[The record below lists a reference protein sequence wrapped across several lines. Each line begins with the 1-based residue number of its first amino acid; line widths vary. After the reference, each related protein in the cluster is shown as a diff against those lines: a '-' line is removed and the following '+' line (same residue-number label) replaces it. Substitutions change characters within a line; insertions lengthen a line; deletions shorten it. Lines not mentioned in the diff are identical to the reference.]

1 MKKPANALKPIVT
14 DVLCSAAQEVIQQFR
29 TKTSHPFLLDA
40 KLGDA
45 TTGPM
50 PDTAIASS
58 YHTPL
63 GSIGYRLSRIAA
75 TLVHVDQQLGKPLHE
90 IAQRTND
97 VMAEAAIINRHNRRP
112 PLYAES
118 TIGVLIKLGFA
129 TPQHSPLIRAA
140 GYITPPPVV
149 PRSRDID
156 DIKAD
161 IAAHMAQSH
170 EPQSP
175 NDILQS
181 LSHRQDDLSNWPQLD
196 LTLFIDRVAGIRPD
210 DRELYNPDQ
219 PWGTLIRPPKLVAN
233 TVLYILASD
242 QQPRTTAYLVD
253 EIQRLVGH
261 HLPDRYNV
269 LNAVRNFAYPS
280 DKISLRGPSTFGLSE
295 WDTTP
300 DAQHAARPRVTTGDH
315 IYAFLTEHGPANT
328 EDIIEHTQRKAVTT
342 RRNVQDVINHDPAN
356 RFVRTPDRRVVAN
369 PFHKGLNPDATALT
383 VIADGQRSRLG
394 PILRQSELLWLT
406 RYVEALN
413 DLVPPTPSRV
423 EVTGA
428 RAAGFATDDP
438 MQITV
443 VVDPNDRPSL
453 GPRLASI
460 TAATSGLVP
469 SVRPNIILLSP
480 QQWANQ
486 QDGESPEAHHN
497 AWLAPHTKQLPNS
510 PDDKI
515 NG

>member
-1 MKKPANALKPIVT
+1 MKTTANTLESIVT
-14 DVLCSAAQEVIQQFR
+14 DVLCSAAQEVIRQVR
-29 TKTSHPFLLDA
+29 TQTSHPFLLDA
-40 KLGDA
+40 KFGDA

-50 PDTAIASS
+50 PDTAIEST
-58 YHTPL
+58 YGTPL
-63 GSIGYRLSRIAA
+63 GSIGHRLSRIGA
-75 TLVHVDQQLGKPLHE
+75 TLVQVDQQHGSPLRE

-97 VMAEAAIINRHNRRP
+97 VMAKAAIINRHNRRP

-118 TIGVLIKLGFA
+118 TIGVLVKLGFA

-140 GYITPPPVV
+140 GYIAPPPVV
-149 PRSRDID
+149 PGSHDID
-156 DIKAD
+156 DIMAD
-161 IAAHMAQSH
+161 IAAHMARSC

-175 NDILQS
+175 DDILQS
-181 LSHRQDDLSNWPQLD
+181 LNHRQEVLSNWPQLN
-196 LTLFIDRVAGIRPD
+196 LVLFIRRAAGIHPD
-210 DRELYNPDQ
+210 DRKLYHPNQ
-219 PWGTLIRPPKLVAN
+219 PWNTLIRPPKLVAN
-233 TVLYILASD
+233 TVLHILARD
-242 QQPRTTAYLVD
+242 RQPRTTAYLVD

-280 DKISLRGPSTFGLSE
+280 DTISLQGLSTFGLSE
-295 WDTTP
+295 WNSTQ

-315 IYAFLTEHGPANT
+315 IYTFLMEHGPANT
-328 EDIIEHTQRKAVTT
+328 ENIIEHTQRKAGTT

-356 RFVRTPDRRVVAN
+356 RFVRTPDRRVAAN
-369 PFHKGLNPDATALT
+369 PFHKGLNPDTTALT
-383 VIADGQRSRLG
+383 VVPDEQRSRLG

-406 RYVEALN
+406 HYVEALN

-438 MQITV
+438 MRITV

-469 SVRPNIILLSP
+469 SVRPNILLLSP

-497 AWLAPHTKQLPNS
+497 AWLATNTAP
-510 PDDKI
+510 
-515 NG
+515 